1 MLDKFPLGDEL
12 DQLILMH
19 RNVHFSGSWEEML
32 RYYREEGLGC
42 QEEIS
47 VERLQILSDIEK
59 QRGIDLFQELCS
71 PDQQE
76 QVQRAIAAYARWREL
91 YRLKDPDARR
101 AQLVADLVLAE
112 EPEIKAIRERIIAE
126 GVAVVPLLLEILRQ
140 PQMLDPLFPG
150 YGLAP
155 GRACEALACIG
166 DQRAIIPIFEVLLM
180 AAQQLQRPFDT
191 EQAAIEAL
199 AHLGEPAKQFLLQVI
214 GRHPIGHDHL
224 HAAMALCN
232 FSLKPEELQ
241 LIRDVRTRDGV
252 GNTLDQYL
260 AILLGEG

>member
-1 MLDKFPLGDEL
+1 MLDEFPVGDEL
-12 DQLILMH
+12 DQIILMH
-19 RNVHFSGSWEEML
+19 RNVHFSGSWDEMM

-42 QEEIS
+42 QEAIS
-47 VERLQILSDIEK
+47 LERLQLLAQIEK
-59 QRGIDLFQELCS
+59 DRGIDLFQEICTAS
-71 PDQQE
+71 QQE
-76 QVQRAIAAYARWREL
+76 EVQRAIQAYGRWRDL
-91 YRLKDPDARR
+91 YRLNETEAAK

-112 EPEIKAIRERIIAE
+112 EPELLPARERLVAE
-126 GVAVVPLLLEILRQ
+126 GAPAVPLLLEILRQ
-140 PQMLDPLFPG
+140 PQMFDPLFPG

-166 DQRAIIPIFEVLLM
+166 DTRAIIPIFEVLIM

-199 AHLGEPAKQFLLQVI
+199 ARLGDPAKQFLMQVI
-214 GRHPIGHDHL
+214 KRRPISRDHL

-232 FSLKPEELQ
+232 FSLQPEELQ
-241 LIRDVRTRDGV
+241 IIRDVRASNNV

-260 AILLGEG
+260 AILLGES